1 MTVFYCAKCGVQL
14 TPDLQELP
22 EVPDAFVH
30 DKERDRRTRLSPS
43 TVPRGHYAID
53 TEPWGA
59 PFSAPDPMQPSASG
73 SRTLLMPPDMT
84 GMVSAGPRSSVAV
97 HPDDM
102 STLQLIEASDIH
114 WGCCGPLGTGGRNM
128 ACACGTLVAT
138 LAADCLGPH
147 ELHLDP
153 IRVYAYTPDSPT

>member
-1 MTVFYCAKCGVQL
+1 MAVFYCAKCGAQL
-14 TPDLQELP
+14 TSDLQGLP

-30 DKERDRRTRLSPS
+30 DKDRDRQTRLAPS

-53 TEPWGA
+53 PEPWGA
-59 PFSAPDPMQPSASG
+59 PFVAPNPLQPSASG

-84 GMVSAGPRSSVAV
+84 GMVSTGAQNSVVV

-102 STLQLIEASDIH
+102 SLQLIGATSIH

-153 IRVYAYTPDSPT
+153 ARIYAYTADSPT